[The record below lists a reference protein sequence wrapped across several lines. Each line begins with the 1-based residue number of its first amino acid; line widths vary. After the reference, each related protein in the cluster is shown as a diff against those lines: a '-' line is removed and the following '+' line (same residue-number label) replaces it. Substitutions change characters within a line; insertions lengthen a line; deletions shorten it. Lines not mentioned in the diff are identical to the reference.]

1 MEENH
6 FTVYCH
12 INKINGKRYIGMTG
26 SAPEERWANGNGY
39 KTQFFGKA
47 VKAHGW
53 ENFEHLIIATG
64 LSEEDAAALETE
76 LIMRYQCRDKR
87 FGYNVC
93 EGGKTSTTG
102 VCYGEEVRKNMS
114 EAQIK
119 SYQRDPSIKKKISDG
134 VKKLYNDPE
143 YAEKMRE
150 LRKSFWERPGYR
162 EHQIA
167 VRKGQGKGRVMSAE
181 AREKIRLK
189 NIGKK
194 RSEEICKRISEH
206 QKKIAV
212 AQLSADGE
220 LIAVFRSMAAAQ
232 KQTGIS
238 SGNISL
244 CCAGKRPSAGGY
256 QWQYAK
262 EDNNG
267 ADFGSS

>member
-114 EAQIK
+114 EAQFQ

-143 YAEKMRE
+143 YAERMSA

-162 EHQIA
+162 EHQSA
-167 VRKGQGKGRVMSAE
+167 VRKGKPHPPMPKE
-181 AREKIRLK
+181 AREKIRQANL
-189 NIGKK
+189 GKK
-194 RSEEICKRISEH
+194 RPKEFCEHMSEIV
-206 QKKIAV
+206 KKKSV
-212 AQLSADGE
+212 VQLTEDGNI
-220 LIAVFRSMAAAQ
+220 IAVFPSMSVAQ
-232 KQTGIS
+232 QRTGIG
-238 SGNISL
+238 SGCISL
-244 CCAGKRPSAGGY
+244 CCAGKRPRAGGY
-256 QWQYAK
+256 RWKYAEEEEASGTK
-262 EDNNG
+262 SRNP
-267 ADFGSS
+267 